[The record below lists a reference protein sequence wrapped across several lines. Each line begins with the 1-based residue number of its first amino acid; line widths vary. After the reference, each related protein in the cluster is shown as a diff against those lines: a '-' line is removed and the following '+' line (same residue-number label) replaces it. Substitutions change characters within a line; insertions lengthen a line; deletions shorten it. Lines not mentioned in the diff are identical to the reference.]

1 MMKSERL
8 SASFFLQA
16 FEKDHALNM
25 MSLRK
30 WIFLCIVI
38 LSACNGNVQPQNVL
52 VSSWTPSDSTQPP
65 STSTFPPIKNNGV
78 TLRFVHYGLEEGLSQ
93 SSILTLSQDNL
104 GFLWIGTQ
112 DGLNRFDGYSFKAFR
127 SDPNK
132 PDALNGGEI
141 LSIVQIADGVLW
153 VGTNGG
159 LNRYDPVTG
168 KFRHWIHDDRN
179 PDSLINDI
187 VQAIHQDSRGML
199 WIGTRKGLD
208 QFDPATGKFKH
219 LTLPDKPSDE
229 GNVYWINAIYED
241 GHDNL
246 WLGTNDGLIRYDSV
260 NQKFQLY
267 QNKSRDM
274 DSISFD
280 EVTSISEDQNGMLWV
295 GTHLGLN
302 KLDPSSGKFT
312 RFLHSNSDSASLA
325 DNYVQVTYMDRAR
338 QLWVGTRNGL
348 DRFDLADQRFIHY
361 QNDPSDPASLSDNSI
376 FSIFEDRGGVLWVG
390 TYGGG
395 LNLHDR
401 SQDQFAYYHHIIA
414 EPQSLSGDTIFPILA
429 APGGKIW
436 IGTYGAGLNLFDLVM
451 GQSVHYR
458 HDPANPDSLL
468 SDTIRALFLDRDGTL
483 WIGTDQGMDRLNPGS
498 TKFIHY
504 VSNAQD
510 PKSIPFG
517 TVYKIYR
524 DNRSTYWIGTAKGVR
539 IFDPTTGQ
547 FTKMDMASAS
557 SADLSDGPV
566 RVIYQDRSGS
576 IWLGADTHG
585 LFRWNPTTK
594 EVKQYT
600 NDPNAKD
607 SLGSNT
613 PLDMY
618 EDSRGTIWV
627 AAFEGGLNRYLPEK
641 NTFEQFREEQGLPNA
656 VVYGILEDKKGY
668 LWLSTNLGIS
678 QFDPATER
686 FENFTV
692 KDGLQGNEFNASA
705 FASDE
710 KGRMY
715 FGGMGGLTV
724 FNPTEVKKNPYVPPV
739 ALTSLTLQDGN
750 PVSPTQTAETLQE
763 ATLSYPQNSFDLSF
777 AAFSFSQMDKNQYR
791 YMLEGFDR
799 NWRNAGSD
807 RRSSYTN
814 LPGGTYTLRIQAS
827 NSDGI
832 WNEEGVAIR
841 ITVVPPFWQTWPF
854 RGLTG
859 MALMAVTFLIY
870 KWRVRGIQAQKWELE
885 HIIRERTQVLK
896 KQNLDLEAL
905 YSADEKMLRILT
917 QAEVMQALVDVA
929 VDILQADK
937 SAVFTL
943 SPACSEYSVQVSRGF
958 LPDTVASPDFM
969 RSQLIILSKVAA
981 GDSLIVCD
989 TADDL
994 EWKQQSGEIV
1004 EMMSAEN
1011 VRSLM
1016 YIPIKVQN
1024 AVLGVF
1030 NICSSQ
1036 PGTFDEDRQRLFAS
1050 LVQRAALSI
1059 ENSRLFERNKHLAV
1073 LDERN
1078 RLAQEL
1084 HDSAKQKAFAAL
1096 AQLGA
1101 AKKKVHTDHGNPAE
1115 HLVEAEKIVS
1125 EVIHDLTYL
1134 IQESYP
1140 RGLKEKGLAASVRD
1154 FAFAWESRSSIRLNL
1169 SIINERR
1176 LPVQMEQVLYRIVQ
1190 EGLSN
1195 IARHSQATQANI
1207 RIVYQEREL
1216 EIQIGD
1222 NGRGFD
1228 LSGTSNGLGLQL
1240 IHERLESIGGN
1251 VDIRSLRGGGTWLN
1265 IRVPLQAQE
1274 SGVSHERI
1282 NQRDHRRRS

>member
-1 MMKSERL
+1 MKSERL
-8 SASFFLQA
+8 SALFFLQT
-16 FEKDHALNM
+16 FEKDHVLNM

-30 WIFLCIVI
+30 WILLCVVI
-38 LSACNGNVQPQNVL
+38 LSACNGSVQPQNAA
-52 VSSWTPSDSTQPP
+52 VSSRTPSHSIQPLL
-65 STSTFPPIKNNGV
+65 TNTFPPIKNNGV

-112 DGLNRFDGYSFKAFR
+112 DGLNRFDGYSFKTFR
-127 SDPNK
+127 PAPNN

-141 LSIVQIADGVLW
+141 LSIVQSADGALW
-153 VGTNGG
+153 IGTNGG

-208 QFDPATGKFKH
+208 QFDPATGKFMH
-219 LTLPDKPSDE
+219 LTLPGKPSKE
-229 GNVYWINAIYED
+229 ESAYWINSIYED
-241 GHDNL
+241 GNGIL
-246 WLGTNDGLIRYDSV
+246 WLGTNDGLIRYDTA

-267 QNKSRDM
+267 QNESKEET
-274 DSISFD
+274 SISFD
-280 EVTSISEDQNGMLWV
+280 EVTSISEDQNGMLWI

-302 KLDPSSGKFT
+302 KLDPTSGRFT
-312 RFLHSNSDSASLA
+312 RFLHSDSDSASLA
-325 DNYVQVTYMDRAR
+325 DNYIQVTYVDRAG

-348 DRFDLADQRFIHY
+348 DRFDAGDQQFIHY
-361 QNDPSDPASLSDNSI
+361 QSDSSDPASLSDSNI
-376 FSIFEDRGGVLWVG
+376 FSVFEDRSGVLWVG

-401 SQDQFAYYHHIIA
+401 NQDQFAYYHHTNA
-414 EPQSLSGDTIFPILA
+414 DALSLSGDKIFPILP

-436 IGTYGAGLNLFDLVM
+436 IGTYAAGLNLFDPATGL
-451 GQSVHYR
+451 SIHYR

-468 SDTIRALFLDRDGTL
+468 SDTIRAFCLDADGVL
-483 WIGTDQGMDRLNPGS
+483 WIGTNQGMDRLNPGS

-517 TVYKIYR
+517 TVYKIFQ
-524 DNRSTYWIGTAKGVR
+524 DNQSKYWIGTAKGVR
-539 IFDPTTGQ
+539 LFDPTTGQ
-547 FTKMDMASAS
+547 FTKMDTGSAS

-566 RVIYQDRSGS
+566 RVIYQDRSGA

-594 EVKQYT
+594 ELRQYT
-600 NDPNAKD
+600 NNPNSKD

-613 PLDMY
+613 VLDMY

-641 NTFEQFREEQGLPNA
+641 NTFEQFREEQGLPND
-656 VVYGILEDKKGY
+656 VVYGILEDKKGH

-705 FASDE
+705 FATDE
-710 KGRMY
+710 KARMY
-715 FGGMGGLTV
+715 FGGMRGLTV
-724 FNPTEVKKNPYVPPV
+724 FNPTEVQKNPYIPPV
-739 ALTSLTLQDGN
+739 VLTSLTLQDGKS
-750 PVSPTQTAETLQE
+750 VSSTQTAETLRE
-763 ATLSYPQNSFDLSF
+763 ATISYPQNSFDLSF

-807 RRSSYTN
+807 RRGSYTN
-814 LPGGTYTLRIQAS
+814 LPGGTYTLHIQAS

-832 WNEEGVAIR
+832 WNEEGTAIR

-859 MALMAVTFLIY
+859 MALIAVTLLIY
-870 KWRVRGIQAQKWELE
+870 KWRVRGIQAQKLELE

-943 SPACSEYSVQVSRGF
+943 SPTCSEYSVQVSRGF
-958 LPDTVASPDFM
+958 LPDTVASPDFVKN
-969 RSQLIILSKVAA
+969 QLIVLSKVAA
-981 GDSLIVCD
+981 GDPLIVCD
-989 TADDL
+989 AANDM
-994 EWKQQSGEIV
+994 EWKQQSSGIV
-1004 EMMSAEN
+1004 GIMSAEN

-1059 ENSRLFERNKHLAV
+1059 ENSRLFERNKHLAI

-1101 AKKKVHTDHGNPAE
+1101 AKKKVHNDHANPTE

-1125 EVIHDLTYL
+1125 EVIRDLTFL

-1140 RGLKEKGLAASVRD
+1140 KGLKEKGLAASVRD
-1154 FAFAWESRSSIRLNL
+1154 YAFAWESRSSIRLNL
-1169 SIINERR
+1169 SILNERK
-1176 LPVQMEQVLYRIVQ
+1176 LPLQIEQILYRIMQ

-1195 IARHSQATQANI
+1195 IARHSGATQANVSI
-1207 RIVYQEREL
+1207 LYQEQ
-1216 EIQIGD
+1216 EIQLQIVD

-1228 LSGTSNGLGLQL
+1228 LPGTSSGLGLQL
-1240 IHERLESIGGN
+1240 IHERLESIGGH
-1251 VDIRSLRGGGTWLN
+1251 VEIQSRPGGTILN
-1265 IRVPLQAQE
+1265 ICAPVQVQE
-1274 SGVSHERI
+1274 
-1282 NQRDHRRRS
+1282 